1 MGTDTIHHDGAHAS
15 RLILPVM
22 PAK

>member
-15 RLILPVM
+15 RIILPVM
-22 PAK
+22 PVN